1 MWKSKSKHLQQEETN
16 LLHCIVIRKYFDL
29 LPKKQKNKKQKTKKT
44 KKERKKERKK
54 G

>member
-29 LPKKQKNKKQKTKKT
+29 LQKKKKKKK
-44 KKERKKERKK
+44 KKEREEFTACN
-54 G
+54 